1 MLVVDEEVDVEEVD
15 EVEVVDVLDVEV
27 ELVCAPVGGAG
38 PTTTSPQRSAA
49 AYRQRRGR
57 FLTSSVW
64 PGSE

>member
-49 AYRQRRGR
+49 AYR
-57 FLTSSVW
+57 
-64 PGSE
+64 